1 MHRSKRALVDT
12 LRKYK
17 RHILGPLFCE
27 AADTIEELLDERDA
41 QKWAGDCDGDSC
53 PIDIKSAVDISAE
66 NGNNNMTNG

>member
-1 MHRSKRALVDT
+1 MHRDKRALVDT

-17 RHILGPLFCE
+17 RHILGPLFTE

-41 QKWAGDCDGDSC
+41 QKWADDCDGDSC
-53 PIDIKSAVDISAE
+53 PIDVKSAVDISAE

>member
-1 MHRSKRALVDT
+1 MHRDKRALVDT

-17 RHILGPLFCE
+17 RHILGPLFTE

-41 QKWAGDCDGDSC
+41 KKRAEDCDGDSC

>member
-1 MHRSKRALVDT
+1 MHRDKRALVDT

-27 AADTIEELLDERDA
+27 AADTIEELLDEIDA
-41 QKWAGDCDGDSC
+41 QKITETCDGDSC

-66 NGNNNMTNG
+66 NGNNND

>member
-1 MHRSKRALVDT
+1 MHRDKRALVDT

-27 AADTIEELLDERDA
+27 AADTIEELLYEMDA
-41 QKWAGDCDGDSC
+41 QKIVETCDGDSC